1 MAARSAYCPYSEFPV
16 GAAVLSNIG
25 VTTGV
30 NIENASY
37 GLAVCAE
44 RVALWSAIAQGAT
57 RFVGLAVSCIKA
69 KPDDLRGSR
78 MPCGACR
85 QVMAEF
91 LDADCL
97 ILIDGMGAMRVAD
110 LLPDAFLLAARPFL
124 DAAQERAIQ
133 PVSVPTQTEEGSS
146 TT

>member
-1 MAARSAYCPYSEFPV
+1 M
-16 GAAVLSNIG
+16 GAAIESDVG

-57 RFVGLAVSCIKA
+57 RFHRLAVSCINA
-69 KPDDLRGSR
+69 APTDPSGSR

-91 LDADCL
+91 LDADCRV
-97 ILIDGMGAMRVAD
+97 LIDGVGAIRVAD
-110 LLPDAFLLAARPFL
+110 LLPDAFLLANRPFL
-124 DAAQERAIQ
+124 DALQAHGAEAGHKTSRAG
-133 PVSVPTQTEEGSS
+133 EGASND
-146 TT
+146 

>member
-1 MAARSAYCPYSEFPV
+1 MNNDELLERARFAARSAYCPYSHFAV
-16 GAAVLSNIG
+16 GAAVESELG

-44 RVALWSAIAQGAT
+44 RVALWSAIAQGAK
-57 RFVGLAVSCIKA
+57 RFQRLAVSCINA
-69 KPDDLRGSR
+69 HPDDPPGSR

-97 ILIDGMGAMRVAD
+97 ILIDGVGARRVAD
-110 LLPDAFLLAARPFL
+110 LLPDAFLLATRPFL
-124 DAAQERAIQ
+124 DAARTDAE
-133 PVSVPTQTEEGSS
+133 
-146 TT
+146 